1 MFRAMPEWGE
11 LTFEEVGELARAGT
25 VAVLPVGATE
35 QHGPHLGTGTDAV
48 LAEQVVSAAVGETG
62 DLALPVLAYGCSLG
76 HTERWPGT
84 LSLSAAT
91 LTAMVIDI
99 GKWLHASG
107 FRKLVMVNSHATNGP
122 PCQSA
127 LLELR
132 HQRPQLRMRF
142 VSLFDITTE
151 ANRGY
156 MRDADDPH
164 ANDAETS
171 MLLHVAPNL
180 VRMDR
185 VVDEEDRTPGRVLQ
199 YAMPQVTD
207 SGVVG
212 RPSEAT
218 AEKGEQLFGAI
229 VQGLVDLLR
238 KARAEED
245 PLRKARVEE
254 DPLSAQG

>member
-1 MFRAMPEWGE
+1 MPEWAS
-11 LTFEEVGELARAGT
+11 LTFEEVGELARTGV

-48 LAEQVVSAAVGETG
+48 LADAAVKAAVSETG
-62 DLALPVLAYGCSLG
+62 DLALPALAYGCSLG

-84 LSLSAAT
+84 LSLSATT
-91 LTAMVIDI
+91 LTAVVIDI

-132 HQRPQLRMRF
+132 HQRPELRMRF
-142 VSLFDITTE
+142 VSLFDI
-151 ANRGY
+151 APVPDQGY
-156 MRDADDPH
+156 WRDADDPH

-171 MLLHVAPNL
+171 MLLHAAPNL
-180 VRMDR
+180 VRMDLA
-185 VVDEEDRTPGRVLQ
+185 VDEEDRSVGRVLQ
-199 YAMPQVTD
+199 YAMPQVTH

-218 AEKGEQLFGAI
+218 AEKGARLFGAI
-229 VQGLVDLLR
+229 VEGLAKLLR

-245 PLRKARVEE
+245 PLM
-254 DPLSAQG
+254 

>member
-1 MFRAMPEWGE
+1 MPEWGE
-11 LTFEEVGELARAGT
+11 LTFEEVGELARAGV

-35 QHGPHLGTGTDAV
+35 QHGPHLGTGADAV
-48 LAEQVVSAAVGETG
+48 LAQQAVRAAVNQTG
-62 DLALPVLAYGCSLG
+62 DLALPVLSYGCSLG
-76 HTERWPGT
+76 HTDKWPGT
-84 LSLSAAT
+84 LSLSATT

-132 HQRPQLRMRF
+132 HRRPALRMRF
-142 VSLFDITTE
+142 VSLFDVTPE

-164 ANDAETS
+164 ANEAETS
-171 MLLHVAPNL
+171 MLLHVAPDL

-185 VVDEEDRTPGRVLQ
+185 VVDEEDLTPGRVLQ

-218 AEKGEQLFGAI
+218 ADNGEQLFRA
-229 VQGLVDLLR
+229 VVDGVAELLR
-238 KARAEED
+238 KARAEQD
-245 PLRKARVEE
+245 PL
-254 DPLSAQG
+254 PAQA

>member
-1 MFRAMPEWGE
+1 MPEWGQ
-11 LTFEEVGELARAGT
+11 LTFEEVGELARAGI

-48 LAEQVVSAAVGETG
+48 LAEHAVRAAVNQTG

-132 HQRPQLRMRF
+132 HQRPELRMRF
-142 VSLFDITTE
+142 VSLFDITPE
-151 ANRGY
+151 ANRGD
-156 MRDADDPH
+156 MREGDDRH
-164 ANDAETS
+164 ANEAETS
-171 MLLHVAPNL
+171 MLLHVAPDL

-185 VVDEEDRTPGRVLQ
+185 GGVEEERTRGRVLQ

-229 VQGLVDLLR
+229 VRGLVHLLR
-238 KARAEED
+238 KARAEGD
-245 PLRKARVEE
+245 TP
-254 DPLSAQG
+254 